1 MIKSCTEGDQ
11 LSALWIDSSCERHWD
26 LVTIHRHDFQKK
38 IQAQRQSENL
48 LLYPEIES
56 VPARPGSW
64 RWLSSWGSG
73 THSGGHRDSGG
84 SRGHRGVLRKLPA
97 DSSLWPAAPRE
108 LPGLLR
114 HWLTHIMSHISC
126 HTSPAPNTEHQSGHN
141 LICQHESHFHK
152 QFSQLFLFNSQLCPI
167 LTLTGVRML
176 TSWLGSELPY
186 SLILISMLIWSV
198 TLNFTSQ
205 EHKHNI
211 LLSVFTRDH
220 EPPDP
225 WAGLWLAEPLSSLPS
240 VRKLGSRKLRAE
252 PL

>member
-1 MIKSCTEGDQ
+1 MISWNVLIKSCTEGDQ

-48 LLYPEIES
+48 LLYPEIEP

-73 THSGGHRDSGG
+73 THSGGHRDSGD

-114 HWLTHIMSHISC
+114 HWLTHIMSHPPLLIRS
-126 HTSPAPNTEHQSGHN
+126 TSQDMAN
-141 LICQHESHFHK
+141 
-152 QFSQLFLFNSQLCPI
+152 
-167 LTLTGVRML
+167 M
-176 TSWLGSELPY
+176 
-186 SLILISMLIWSV
+186 SLI
-198 TLNFTSQ
+198 FTSSFR
-205 EHKHNI
+205 NCF
-211 LLSVFTRDH
+211 S
-220 EPPDP
+220 
-225 WAGLWLAEPLSSLPS
+225 
-240 VRKLGSRKLRAE
+240 
-252 PL
+252 

>member
-64 RWLSSWGSG
+64 GWLSSWGSG

-84 SRGHRGVLRKLPA
+84 SRGHRRVLRKLPA
-97 DSSLWPAAPRE
+97 DCSLWPAAPRE

-114 HWLTHIMSHISC
+114 RWLTHHTC
-126 HTSPAPNTEHQSGHN
+126 HTSPAPNTEQDTA
-141 LICQHESHFHK
+141 
-152 QFSQLFLFNSQLCPI
+152 LFANMS
-167 LTLTGVRML
+167 
-176 TSWLGSELPY
+176 
-186 SLILISMLIWSV
+186 
-198 TLNFTSQ
+198 LNFTSSFR
-205 EHKHNI
+205 NCFSLI
-211 LLSVFTRDH
+211 
-220 EPPDP
+220 
-225 WAGLWLAEPLSSLPS
+225 LSS
-240 VRKLGSRKLRAE
+240 VWFWHCQGSGC
-252 PL
+252 